1 MRLRFKQN
9 SETGG
14 EMPENY
20 PIDDDKWV
28 TEHVRRYWLFDKRV
42 VVYQPTG
49 VSRPIVDEWFAT
61 VMETL
66 QAWPE
71 NQTMLAIHDMR
82 AATLTPYVRARSQE
96 LTRKN
101 AHVRGHSLIV
111 LPKNLYGEFIRIF
124 INTVITRDQPHI
136 KRVVMTSLDEAIA
149 YMQRVLDEE
158 KSKP

>member
-1 MRLRFKQN
+1 MAEKYQL
-9 SETGG
+9 E
-14 EMPENY
+14 E
-20 PIDDDKWV
+20 DKWI
-28 TEHVRRYWLFDKRV
+28 TEHIRRYWLFNKRV

-49 VSRPIVDEWFAT
+49 VSRQIVDEWFDT

-66 QAWPE
+66 AHWPE
-71 NQTMLAIHDMR
+71 GQTMLAIHDMR

-101 AHVRGHSLIV
+101 AHLQGHSLIV

-124 INTVITRDQPHI
+124 VNTVITRDQPHI
-136 KRVVMTSLDEAIA
+136 KRLVMTSLDDAVA
-149 YMQRVLDEE
+149 YMQKVLDEE